1 MRIKL
6 KFNNLNLRKNIE
18 SPPFLHYELH
28 YQINAYFAGINL
40 SKRSLKKQTCV
51 AIMVTPKNA
60 EDRFSHPY
68 YSKKTSELE

>member
-1 MRIKL
+1 M
-6 KFNNLNLRKNIE
+6 E
-18 SPPFLHYELH
+18 TSPFLHHGLH
-28 YQINAYFAGINL
+28 YQINAYFAGISL

-51 AIMVTPKNA
+51 AIMVTLKNA